1 MWYRPIG
8 NFTGRGQQSNRF
20 NRTVD
25 PGRQIW
31 YLPVYH
37 VLGTPSGTLFTD
49 AVPFGMA
56 VRPMVQST
64 GLSLVLHIPKI
75 VPGVH
80 LGIVQS
86 TLPVLIHGPWYIL
99 IGQSVVGFFGQ
110 IDLVIGRLIVIEAVS
125 RVVIGLQPPIEI
137 LVLLRSG
144 TTYLVGWEYIRGA
157 TVGHNDARI

>member
-37 VLGTPSGTLFTD
+37 VLGTPSGTLLAD

-125 RVVIGLQPPIEI
+125 RVVIGL
-137 LVLLRSG
+137 
-144 TTYLVGWEYIRGA
+144 VGWEYIRGA